1 MGDLGILLPFA
12 FALVIFN
19 GYPPERLLFL
29 WGLVYIV
36 TGWYYRVPISVQPLK
51 AMAVIAI
58 ASGYG
63 VSELAST
70 ALFFGILMIVL
81 SATGVIRILQRFFTI
96 ALIRGVQLGIGFILI
111 HTSVTM
117 ITSRGLYLG
126 QESSNLPWSLLL
138 TLCTIGVIALLQSK
152 WDLPAALIVIGV
164 SIVISYIYGIHSMLH
179 MSQGS
184 LMQFTVPQLGFL
196 GPALVVLMIPQLPL
210 TLGNAVYAASDACCT
225 FWPDRSSR
233 TTPARLG
240 LSIGISN
247 IAIGLTGGF
256 PICHGAGGIAAHAR
270 FGGRT
275 GGTTMLLGGILLL
288 CALIRPLTNILFSIP
303 IPVLGALLIGTS
315 WRLIVLVY
323 DLKSAPE
330 LITASVVGLL
340 SLITRNLTIALFAGF
355 LVEQGLRFAH
365 GRSNIFRG
373 ENA

>member
-29 WGLVYIV
+29 WGLIYIV
-36 TGWYYRVPISVQPLK
+36 TGWYYRVPVSVQPLK

-117 ITSRGLYLG
+117 ITSRGLYIG
-126 QESSNLPWSLLL
+126 QESSNLPWNLLL
-138 TLCTIGVIALLQSK
+138 TLLTIGVIAILQLK
-152 WDLPAALIVIGV
+152 RDLPAALIVIGV
-164 SIVISYIYGIHSMLH
+164 SIIASYVYGVHLMLH
-179 MSQGS
+179 INNGS
-184 LMQFTVPQLGFL
+184 VMQFTAPQLGFL

-225 FWPDRSSR
+225 FWPDRSRR

-303 IPVLGALLIGTS
+303 IPVLGALLIFTS
-315 WRLIVLVY
+315 WRLIVLVH

-340 SLITRNLTIALFAGF
+340 SLITRNLTIALIAGF

-365 GRSNIFRG
+365 GRSNIFKG

>member
-36 TGWYYRVPISVQPLK
+36 TGWYYRVPVSVQPLK

-126 QESSNLPWSLLL
+126 QESSNLLWSLLL
-138 TLCTIGVIALLQSK
+138 TLFTIGVIALLQSK
-152 WDLPAALIVIGV
+152 WNLPAALIVIGV
-164 SIVISYIYGIHSMLH
+164 SIAISYICGIHTMLH
-179 MSQGS
+179 LSHGS
-184 LMQFTVPQLGFL
+184 LTQFTVPQLGFL

-225 FWPDRSSR
+225 FWPDRSRR

-288 CALIRPLTNILFSIP
+288 CALIRPLTDLLFSIP

-340 SLITRNLTIALFAGF
+340 SLITRNLTIALIAGF

>member
-1 MGDLGILLPFA
+1 
-12 FALVIFN
+12 
-19 GYPPERLLFL
+19 
-29 WGLVYIV
+29 
-36 TGWYYRVPISVQPLK
+36 
-51 AMAVIAI
+51 
-58 ASGYG
+58 
-63 VSELAST
+63 
-70 ALFFGILMIVL
+70 
-81 SATGVIRILQRFFTI
+81 
-96 ALIRGVQLGIGFILI
+96 
-111 HTSVTM
+111 
-117 ITSRGLYLG
+117 
-126 QESSNLPWSLLL
+126 
-138 TLCTIGVIALLQSK
+138 
-152 WDLPAALIVIGV
+152 
-164 SIVISYIYGIHSMLH
+164 
-179 MSQGS
+179 
-184 LMQFTVPQLGFL
+184 MQFTAPQLGFL

-225 FWPDRSSR
+225 FWPDRSRR

-303 IPVLGALLIGTS
+303 IPVLGALLIFTS
-315 WRLIVLVY
+315 WRLIVLVH

-340 SLITRNLTIALFAGF
+340 SLITRNLTIALIAGF

-365 GRSNIFRG
+365 GRSNIFKG